1 MSHSSRVL
9 QLCHPELCSW
19 KTHALSSLFTNCTVK
34 KTRVFYELRIGRIS
48 LNISLSDSVLETKI
62 LQAKV
67 LNSTAELSQFVNYC
81 RLWTLSMVRYF
92 DSLSLVQPT
101 KLFEPF
107 WQGLWLG
114 YCSVLYESTEH
125 ADDTE
130 DRKCQTAGLKI
141 ASTLGNSCSYWIDP
155 LVQSHQ
161 QRYPLDF
168 CEIALD
174 NSNPRYSPL
183 LMFHFILNCFVFL
196 YLIITHQVSVQS
208 SFPCMSYS

>member
-1 MSHSSRVL
+1 MLWVQGHMSHSSRVL
-9 QLCHPELCSW
+9 RLCHSELCSW

-34 KTRVFYELRIGRIS
+34 KTRVFFRWFDI
-48 LNISLSDSVLETKI
+48 
-62 LQAKV
+62 
-67 LNSTAELSQFVNYC
+67 
-81 RLWTLSMVRYF
+81 F
-92 DSLSLVQPT
+92 DSSSLVQPT
-101 KLFEPF
+101 RLFEPF
-107 WQGLWLG
+107 WQGLWLA

>member
-1 MSHSSRVL
+1 MLWVEGHMSHSSRVL
-9 QLCHPELCSW
+9 RLCHLELCSW

-34 KTRVFYELRIGRIS
+34 KTRFFYELRIGRIS

-81 RLWTLSMVRYF
+81 RLWTLTMVRYF
-92 DSLSLVQPT
+92 WQLESCSAN
-101 KLFEPF
+101 
-107 WQGLWLG
+107 QGLWLA
-114 YCSVLYESTEH
+114 YCCVLYESTEH

-130 DRKCQTAGLKI
+130 DRKCQSAGLKI
-141 ASTLGNSCSYWIDP
+141 ASTLGNSCSHWIDP

-161 QRYPLDF
+161 QKCPLDF
-168 CEIALD
+168 CEITLD
-174 NSNPRYSPL
+174 NSNSRYSPL
-183 LMFHFILNCFVFL
+183 LTFHFILNCFVFL